1 MLGAMPRHPYVPSE
15 LTHGPFTIA
24 DAARAGLDR
33 WHLEAS
39 CWKRL
44 GPETYVWRQLPET
57 PLHRIEAAVRRLPAG
72 AAFSGLTA
80 AWLHGLDVEPCD
92 PIEATVAADAGVS
105 GRSGMALRRSILRK
119 EDVVR
124 VRGMPA
130 TSIVRTLAEVCCR
143 LSLMEGVVVL
153 DEALHHRRVRV
164 DQLSVWAQHNAGR
177 RGVRNLRR
185 AIELAEPA
193 AESPME
199 SRLRMTIVLG
209 GLPRPKAQV
218 PIHDLRGTF
227 LGRLDLYYEK
237 PRLGIEYDGGHHRE
251 TLAEDNRRQNKLLS
265 AGIRLLRFTH
275 FDVLNAPDQLV
286 HQVRAM
292 LNAASAG
299 SRGLQL
305 AG

>member
-1 MLGAMPRHPYVPSE
+1 M
-15 LTHGPFTIA
+15 
-24 DAARAGLDR
+24 
-33 WHLEAS
+33 
-39 CWKRL
+39 
-44 GPETYVWRQLPET
+44 
-57 PLHRIEAAVRRLPAG
+57 RRLPAG

-105 GRSGMALRRSILRK
+105 SRSGMALRRAILRK

-130 TSIVRTLAEVCCR
+130 TSIVRTVAEVCCR
-143 LSLMEGVVVL
+143 LSLIEGVVVL

-164 DQLSVWAQHNAGR
+164 EQLSVWAQHNPGR
-177 RGVRNLRR
+177 RGICNLRR
-185 AIELAEPA
+185 AIEHAEPA

-218 PIHDLRGTF
+218 PIHDHRGRF
-227 LGRLDLYYEK
+227 LARLDLYYEK
-237 PRLGIEYDGGHHRE
+237 ARLGIEYDGGHHRD
-251 TLAEDNRRQNKLLS
+251 TLAEDNRRQNKLLN
-265 AGIRLLRFTH
+265 AGIRLLRFTRA
-275 FDVLNAPDQLV
+275 DVMSTPNLLV
-286 HQVRAM
+286 DQVRAM
-292 LNAASAG
+292 LTAASAG

>member
-1 MLGAMPRHPYVPSE
+1 MPRHPHVPSE
-15 LTHGPFTIA
+15 LTRGPFTIA

-44 GPETYVWRQLPET
+44 GPETYVWRHLPET
-57 PLHRIEAAVRRLPAG
+57 PLHRIEAAMRRLPAG

-80 AWLHGLDVEPCD
+80 AWLHGLDVEPCN

-105 GRSGMALRRSILRK
+105 SRSGMLLRRSILDK
-119 EDVVR
+119 DDVVR

-143 LSLMEGVVVL
+143 LSLMESVVVL
-153 DEALHHRRVRV
+153 DQALHLRRVRL

-218 PIHDLRGTF
+218 PIHDHRGRF
-227 LGRLDLYYEK
+227 LARLDLYYEK
-237 PRLGIEYDGGHHRE
+237 ARLGIEYDGGHHRD
-251 TLAEDNRRQNKLLS
+251 TLAEDNRRQNKLLN
-265 AGIRLLRFTH
+265 AGIRLLRFTLT
-275 FDVLNAPDQLV
+275 DVMSTPNLLLD
-286 HQVRAM
+286 QVRAM
-292 LNAASAG
+292 LTAASAG
-299 SRGLQL
+299 GRGLQL